1 VIESGRDRSAG
12 DPGNSFCLAKATSNR
27 ISSLSLRGQYSVLSG
42 PLSSLD
48 EPLPHTLC
56 KVIYIIECL
65 SVINVSQEVV
75 FIRTFRVVFE

>member
-1 VIESGRDRSAG
+1 MIESGRDRSAG

-48 EPLPHTLC
+48 EPLPH
-56 KVIYIIECL
+56 
-65 SVINVSQEVV
+65 
-75 FIRTFRVVFE
+75 FM